1 MNKIKVLVV
10 EPQKAPYVK
19 EIDNTLEAKQEI
31 VGGLI
36 EQLISPKDDVAIILN
51 EEGKLLNLPMNRAL
65 YGPDKQ
71 PIDIIRGTFLLCLA
85 PPDIESYASLTD
97 ELIEKYRK
105 RFSISETISVSEE
118 DKSVF
123 VLHQPLDNV
132 DLIYGE

>member
-19 EIDNTLEAKQEI
+19 EIENTLEAKQEI

-51 EEGKLLNLPMNRAL
+51 EEGKIHNLPMNRAL
-65 YGPDKQ
+65 YGPDMK
-71 PIDIIRGTFLLCLA
+71 PIDIIHGTFLLCLA
-85 PPDIESYASLTD
+85 PPDKETYDSLTD

-105 RFSISETISVSEE
+105 RFSIHEVINVSEE
-118 DKSVF
+118 SGKF
-123 VLHQPLDNV
+123 LVLHEPLNDV
-132 DLIYGE
+132 ELIYK

>member
-10 EPQKAPYVK
+10 EPNKAPYVK

-51 EEGKLLNLPMNRAL
+51 EEGKLHNLPMNRAL

-71 PIDIIRGTFLLCLA
+71 PIDIIRGTFFCALLRRILKA
-85 PPDIESYASLTD
+85 T
-97 ELIEKYRK
+97 
-105 RFSISETISVSEE
+105 
-118 DKSVF
+118 
-123 VLHQPLDNV
+123 LH
-132 DLIYGE
+132 

>member
-10 EPQKAPYVK
+10 EPKKAPYVK

-31 VGGLI
+31 VGGWI
-36 EQLISPKDDVAIILN
+36 EQVTLPKDNVVIICN
-51 EEGKLLNLPMNRAL
+51 EEGKVNHLPYNRAL
-65 YGPDKQ
+65 YDADGK
-71 PIDIIRGTFLLCLA
+71 PIDILCGTFLLCLA

-118 DKSVF
+118 DKSLF
-123 VLHQPLDNV
+123 VLHQPLDDV
-132 DLIYGE
+132 ELIYGE